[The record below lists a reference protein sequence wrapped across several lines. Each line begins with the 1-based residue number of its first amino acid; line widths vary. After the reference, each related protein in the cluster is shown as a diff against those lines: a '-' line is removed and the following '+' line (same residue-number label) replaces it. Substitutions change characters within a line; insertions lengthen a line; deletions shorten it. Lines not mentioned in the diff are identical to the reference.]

1 MIHTVACLE
10 TKLIWAGHRSR
21 KFPSEI
27 EQLARRKLRMLDAAM
42 SLNDLANPPSNRLHA
57 LHGDRA
63 GQHSISINMKW
74 RICFVWKDGDA
85 HDVAITNHYE

>member
-1 MIHTVACLE
+1 MIRSFRNPE
-10 TKLIWAGHRSR
+10 TQHLWAGQRSR
-21 KFPSEI
+21 KFPDEVDKS
-27 EQLARRKLRMLDAAM
+27 ARRKLRMLDAAT

-85 HDVAITNHYE
+85 HDVAITNHYD